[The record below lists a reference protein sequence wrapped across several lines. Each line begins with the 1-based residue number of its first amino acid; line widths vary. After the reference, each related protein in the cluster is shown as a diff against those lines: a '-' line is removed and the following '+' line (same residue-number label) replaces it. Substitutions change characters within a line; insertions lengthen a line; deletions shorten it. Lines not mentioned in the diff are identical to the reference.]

1 MLKLDVMIAT
11 IRPDGIE
18 RVARMNLPRVEGV
31 HYVVAWQ
38 MPGGAKVPESLALR
52 DDVSVHPHDSVGL
65 ARNRNHAL
73 ACTRPEAEIGLVAD
87 DDLVYTEEGLRKVI
101 SAFEN
106 HPEIDLAL
114 FKYDGPEAKIYPREE
129 TELRLPLP
137 VKGWYA
143 TEVET
148 AFRLAKVRGR
158 FRYDEETGLGAPYI
172 QAGEGDL
179 FIMRALRMAGLK
191 GRFFPE
197 TILSHPGVTTGG
209 RAGQRPGVVRS
220 RGMFRSLL
228 YPWSWP
234 ARIVVDAVRDSR
246 SGRAPLLSSLKALV
260 EGALYAKRHLRKD
273 GTRK

>member
-18 RVARMNLPRVEGV
+18 RVARMYLPRVEGV

-38 MPGGAKVPESLALR
+38 MPGGAKVPESLASR

-87 DDLVYTEEGLRKVI
+87 DDLTYTEEGLRKVI
-101 SAFEN
+101 SAFET

-114 FKYDGPEAKIYPREE
+114 FKYDGATAKVYPRIE
-129 TELRLPLP
+129 TELSLPLP
-137 VKGWYA
+137 VKGWYL
-143 TEVET
+143 TEVEM
-148 AFRLAKVRGR
+148 AFRLPKVRGS
-158 FRYDEETGLGAPYI
+158 FGFDEQTGLGAPYI
-172 QAGEGDL
+172 QAGEGEL
-179 FIMRALRMAGLK
+179 FLTRALRMAGLK

-197 TILSHPGVTTGG
+197 TIVSHPAMTTGSG
-209 RAGQRPGVVRS
+209 ATLRPGVVRG
-220 RGMFRSLL
+220 RGMFRFLH
-228 YPWSWP
+228 YPLSWP
-234 ARIVVDAVRDSR
+234 ARIIVDAVRDSR
-246 SGRAPLLSSLKALV
+246 NGRLSLLCSLRASAQ
-260 EGALYAKRHLRKD
+260 GALYAIRHLHKD